1 MPELAARYGRRTT
14 VLERVL
20 CAVALALGGRPGARL
35 TQRLAAAV
43 SRMTLLRMVRALP
56 DPEQSTP
63 RVLATTPCLTG

>member
-1 MPELAARYGRRTT
+1 MCFAEAVPELAARYGQRTT

-43 SRMTLLRMVRALP
+43 SRMTFAQLIERF
-56 DPEQSTP
+56 
-63 RVLATTPCLTG
+63 